1 MPIDQVIKEGKL
13 DPESGAVLNR
23 AYEHVLQELGLV
35 NWKNAVTAVVAEKV
49 VEVGATG
56 TSDPEE
62 IAKAAIKRLNLPDA
76 R

>member
-1 MPIDQVIKEGKL
+1 MVPT
-13 DPESGAVLNR
+13 SN
-23 AYEHVLQELGLV
+23 VLQELGLV
-35 NWKNAVTAVVAEKV
+35 NRKNAVTAVVAEKV

-62 IAKAAIKRLNLPDA
+62 IAKAAIKRLNLPNA

>member
-35 NWKNAVTAVVAEKV
+35 NRKDAVTAVVAEKV

>member
-35 NWKNAVTAVVAEKV
+35 NRKDAVTAVVAEKV

-56 TSDPEE
+56 ASDPEE
-62 IAKAAIKRLNLPDA
+62 IAKAAIKRLNLPNA

>member
-35 NWKNAVTAVVAEKV
+35 NRKDAVTAVVAEKV

-62 IAKAAIKRLNLPDA
+62 IAKAAIKRLNLPNA